1 MSGGGAR
8 AALAGLV
15 ALGLALLG
23 HGHAP
28 LALAHGAPGLAAFA
42 PLAAGDLCL
51 ADGAEKPTAAVPCD
65 ACAIAKAAA
74 PPPAV
79 AQAPKPQRLAT
90 ATVRP
95 IQRRPP
101 RARLW
106 SPARARAP
114 PAAARA

>member
-28 LALAHGAPGLAAFA
+28 LAPAHGAPGLAAFA
-42 PLAAGDLCL
+42 PLAADLCL
-51 ADGAEKPTAAVPCD
+51 VGGAEPPAPAAPCD
-65 ACAIAKAAA
+65 ACAVAKAAA
-74 PPPAV
+74 PPPTT
-79 AQAPKPQRLAT
+79 AQAPRPTRVTEAT
-90 ATVRP
+90 ARP
-95 IQRRPP
+95 ARSRPA

-114 PAAARA
+114 PVPTRA

>member
-8 AALAGLV
+8 AALAGLA

-28 LALAHGAPGLAAFA
+28 LALAHGAPGLATFA

-51 ADGAEKPTAAVPCD
+51 AGGAEKPGSAVTCD
-65 ACAIAKAAA
+65 ACAVAKAAA

-79 AQAPKPQRLAT
+79 AQAPKPQRVAE
-90 ATVRP
+90 AMDRP
-95 IQRRPP
+95 TQRRPP